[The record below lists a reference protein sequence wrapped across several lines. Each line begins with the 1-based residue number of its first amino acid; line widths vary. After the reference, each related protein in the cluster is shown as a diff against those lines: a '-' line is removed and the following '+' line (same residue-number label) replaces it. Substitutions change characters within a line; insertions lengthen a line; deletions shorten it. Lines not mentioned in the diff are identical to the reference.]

1 MLPKTSPFWL
11 VPSNT
16 AWFLRFLFSSE
27 YSWRVF
33 WFSFF
38 TYQASRSLIL
48 TIYSLVWAK
57 DSRKHLCRFLG
68 VFSCRIRCFIN
79 PDTSTTLKSDL
90 CFLSQKVRCSVSALL
105 PVSQFENSSRQKSGV
120 TGSSP
125 LTFSLK
131 DHILI
136 VSVFQCLK
144 GVAFY
149 ILSSFIVSYL
159 GRVNIKSLLGNSQS
173 NALFQCAYK

>member
-120 TGSSP
+120 TVELTSYIFSQGSHPYSVS
-125 LTFSLK
+125 FSMPKRSCFLYFVK
-131 DHILI
+131 FHSFLPW
-136 VSVFQCLK
+136 K
-144 GVAFY
+144 G
-149 ILSSFIVSYL
+149 
-159 GRVNIKSLLGNSQS
+159 K
-173 NALFQCAYK
+173 YKIFTQ